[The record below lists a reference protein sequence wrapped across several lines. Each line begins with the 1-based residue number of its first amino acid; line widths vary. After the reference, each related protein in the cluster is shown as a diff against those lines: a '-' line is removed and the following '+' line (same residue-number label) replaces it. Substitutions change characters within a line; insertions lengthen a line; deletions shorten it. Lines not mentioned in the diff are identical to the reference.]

1 MVKDGGLATISVSQ
15 YDIGY
20 QAGIM
25 AAKVLKGKNPATY
38 PVKTITKG
46 VPVVNEKQ
54 AKLLGITLPQS
65 LVKDAESKGE
75 VIK

>member
-1 MVKDGGLATISVSQ
+1 MVKDGGVATISVSQ

-25 AAKVLKGKNPATY
+25 AGQVLKGKDTATY

-46 VPVVNEKQ
+46 DIVINLKQ
-54 AKLLGITLPQS
+54 AKLLGLHLPEDMI
-65 LVKDAESKGE
+65 KTAEAKGE
-75 VIK
+75 VFK